1 MEGAQ
6 QEPVFTLHHPKSVDY
21 DRRLMG
27 SRNSLL
33 SNQWAKID
41 RLTVTNVTN
50 CRNPLGSPEVK
61 PFGLNSYP
69 LLWAKTSRLFNI
81 HISLFLT
88 LQIFIHLFLNS
99 GTSTTMSYLIEN
111 LIVFAPNTPP
121 FVVFLTGIYRR

>member
-6 QEPVFTLHHPKSVDY
+6 QEPDFYLSPSKFVDY
-21 DRRLMG
+21 GRRLMG

-69 LLWAKTSRLFNI
+69 PRWAKTPRLFNI
-81 HISLFLT
+81 HISVFPDPLIFPLIFKFGYFDDDELFNRKFDC
-88 LQIFIHLFLNS
+88 ICFKHS
-99 GTSTTMSYLIEN
+99 
-111 LIVFAPNTPP
+111 
-121 FVVFLTGIYRR
+121 